1 MVSWLSS
8 PSDPEYQAVR
18 SNEDGLGEAE
28 LGGAAAAAGQTTD
41 ALAGLK
47 PQQDDSTEVQ
57 HLITF
62 CMPDSLQCEHEQQLQ
77 HLVLLSRCIAGGT
90 RAALVLH
97 NPAVNH
103 AAEGCAAVD
112 ALRM

>member
-18 SNEDGLGEAE
+18 STEDGLGEAE
-28 LGGAAAAAGQTTD
+28 LGGAAAAGQTTD

-47 PQQDDSTEVQ
+47 PQQDDSTEVK

-62 CMPDSLQCEHEQQLQ
+62 CMPDNLQ
-77 HLVLLSRCIAGGT
+77 HSNCST
-90 RAALVLH
+90 WCCCPAAL
-97 NPAVNH
+97 
-103 AAEGCAAVD
+103 
-112 ALRM
+112 